1 MKGISCLAAG
11 SILLSGCSTP
21 EEGVKTLWIYG
32 INGSWSVQSAN
43 DVRPTV
49 AFAVAHATS
58 LNPKHDSVEV
68 VKVFARSQ
76 VVLPAGPP
84 PRGRDQTLKS
94 WLNLLEPMPEPA
106 QVLGTRSD
114 LFWKRV
120 AEKAKTAPAGTRVVG
135 IMIGDGF
142 AEKHNP
148 KVFAD
153 ADAVLSTL
161 PNAFVVYA
169 GTRRGSI
176 EEIERSLSK
185 TRGKG
190 RLVFLPDIRAIKSN
204 SARLQSLEVQK

>member
-1 MKGISCLAAG
+1 MKWISSLLA
-11 SILLSGCSTP
+11 ITLLLSGCSAS
-21 EEGVKTLWIYG
+21 EEGVRTIWVYG
-32 INGSWSVQSAN
+32 INGSFSVQSVN

-58 LNPKHDSVEV
+58 LNPKFDSVEV

-106 QVLGTRSD
+106 NVKGTRSD
-114 LFWKRV
+114 LFWQRV
-120 AEKAKTAPAGTRVVG
+120 AEKAKAAPPGTRVIG

-142 AEKHNP
+142 AELHEP

-153 ADAVLSTL
+153 ADTKLSAL
-161 PNAFVVYA
+161 PNAFAVYA
-169 GTRRGSI
+169 GTRRGSV

-185 TRGKG
+185 TREKG